1 MPEYKRKRRGKP
13 KSAPKITKKRT
24 KKDIIP
30 DDIPMVSSENEYKP
44 KKNMRV
50 VKGKKLESQRRFRIG
65 ACVVGIIA
73 VVLIFCQLI
82 MPAGVFETV
91 SNAVRLIGGGSYPIN
106 LESNDTV
113 TVVSK
118 GSYYYVLSSN
128 NLSVFSNAGK
138 KIFTHSHG
146 FENPVLKTSKTRA
159 LLFDQGKN
167 DVLIFTLGG
176 LKASKT
182 LKQDIKNAAIGDDGT
197 YALVTSAENYAA
209 KVSVFKKNDE
219 LVYEWFSSEDLVNNV
234 AVAPSGKK
242 IAISTIISKVGRY
255 DSEVGVFNFK
265 SATAE
270 NKKTFENTVVYALD
284 TTFTGGFSVLTAN
297 QYIFIKWSNFKQN
310 EYKNEYNTAMMR
322 VGNNGVAVVYNREND
337 KTDNRIAI
345 FSSSG
350 KLKREFQYKGII
362 TDFALRNGNIYCV
375 SDTKAY
381 ILNREGAV
389 IRSGECGFGAVRITP
404 MGQNIMA
411 VITDTQINKIKLTEE

>member
-1 MPEYKRKRRGKP
+1 MPEYKRKRRGRL
-13 KSAPKITKKRT
+13 KSAPKVKQKT
-24 KKDIIP
+24 KKDDIP
-30 DDIPMVSSENEYKP
+30 YDIPMTPAEKEYKP

-50 VKGKKLESQRRFRIG
+50 LKGKKLESQRRFRIG
-65 ACVVGIIA
+65 VCVVGIIA
-73 VVLIFCQLI
+73 VVLVFCQLI
-82 MPAGVFETV
+82 MPAGVFETA
-91 SNAVRLIGGGSYPIN
+91 SNAVKLIGGGSYPLN
-106 LESNDTV
+106 LESNDTIA
-113 TVVSK
+113 VVSK

-128 NLSVFSNAGK
+128 SLSVFSNAGK
-138 KIFTHSHG
+138 KVFTHSHG

-167 DVLIFTLGG
+167 DILIFTLGG
-176 LKASKT
+176 LKTSKT
-182 LKQDIKNAAIGDDGT
+182 FKQDIKNAAIGDDGT

-209 KVSVFKKNDE
+209 KVSVFKKNNE

-242 IAISTIISKVGRY
+242 IAVSTIISKVGRY
-255 DSEVGVFNFK
+255 DSEVSVFNFK
-265 SATAE
+265 SSTAE

-310 EYKNEYNTAMMR
+310 EYKNEYNTAMFGA
-322 VGNNGVAVVYNREND
+322 GNNGVAVVYNREND

-350 KLKREFQYKGII
+350 KLKKEFQYKGII
-362 TDFALRNGNIYCV
+362 TDFALRNGNIYCI

-381 ILNREGAV
+381 ILNREGEI

-404 MGQNIMA
+404 MGQNVMA
-411 VITDTQINKIKLTEE
+411 VITDTKINKIKLAEE